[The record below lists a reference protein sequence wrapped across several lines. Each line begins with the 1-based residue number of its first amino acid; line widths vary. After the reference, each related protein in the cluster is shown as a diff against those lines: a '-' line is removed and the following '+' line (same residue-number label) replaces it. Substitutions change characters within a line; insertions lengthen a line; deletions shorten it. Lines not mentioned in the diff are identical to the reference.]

1 VEGISP
7 PYNNPILM
15 KTGPAE
21 RTVDVIIPARNE
33 EDCLDRCLQSLVAQ
47 QDISFQI
54 TVVDDGSTDRTRAI
68 AESFPGVRVLSAGEL
83 KPGMTGKVNALVTGA
98 AGSSAE
104 WLLFTDAD
112 TFHYPGSLAA
122 AVGEAEIRKV
132 DLLSYSPEQET
143 ASWWE
148 LAVMPLVFADLVRTY
163 SSERINDPADPTV
176 AANGQYILVRRKVY
190 EALGGHSVLPLNVLE
205 DIELAKIFKVS
216 GHRIWFRYGAGIVRT
231 RMYRSFS
238 AMWEGWSKGLAIL
251 FRHPVLLAA
260 RRAIEFVLIGLMLG
274 AGLAMM
280 AQHHVGSGAL
290 LFAIG
295 ALFYLAFLLRIQQA
309 HFTWKANLMAFIGLP
324 IYVSLLLRSHLHFNR
339 RGELTWKGRTYAQS
353 APKAAD
359 GSSIRKDD
367 LS

>member
-1 VEGISP
+1 ME
-7 PYNNPILM
+7 
-15 KTGPAE
+15 TD
-21 RTVDVIIPARNE
+21 RTKRMVDVIIPARNE
-33 EDCLDRCLQSLVAQ
+33 EDCLGRCLQSLVAQ
-47 QDISFQI
+47 QGISFQI
-54 TVVDDGSTDRTRAI
+54 TVVDDGSTDRTRAV

-83 KPGMTGKVNALVTGA
+83 KPGMTGKVNALVTGV
-98 AGSSAE
+98 AGSTAE

-122 AVGEAEIRKV
+122 SVHEAEDRKV

-163 SSERINDPADPTV
+163 SSEKINDPADPTV
-176 AANGQYILVRRKVY
+176 AANGQYILVRREVY
-190 EALGGHSVLPLNVLE
+190 EALGGHGVLPLNVLE

-231 RMYRSFS
+231 RMYRTFS

-251 FRHPVLLAA
+251 FRRPVLLAA
-260 RRAIEFVLIGLMLG
+260 RRALEFVLIVLLLVVGLV
-274 AGLAMM
+274 MM
-280 AQHHVGSGAL
+280 ARHNLGSGVVFSL
-290 LFAIG
+290 IG
-295 ALFYLAFLLRIQQA
+295 ALFYLIFLFRIRQA
-309 HFTWKANLMAFIGLP
+309 HFRWKANLMAFIGLP
-324 IYVSLLLRSHLHFNR
+324 IYVSLLLRSNLHFNR
-339 RGELTWKGRTYAQS
+339 RGELTWKGRTYSQS

-359 GSSIRKDD
+359 DSSTRKVD

>member
-1 VEGISP
+1 METDRA
-7 PYNNPILM
+7 
-15 KTGPAE
+15 K

-33 EDCLDRCLQSLVAQ
+33 EDCLGRCLQSLVSQ
-47 QDISFQI
+47 QGISFQI

-98 AGSSAE
+98 EGSTSE

-122 AVGEAEIRKV
+122 SVQEAESRKV
-132 DLLSYSPEQET
+132 DLLSYSPEQEVAT
-143 ASWWE
+143 WWE

-163 SSERINDPADPTV
+163 SSEKINDPADPTV
-176 AANGQYILVRRKVY
+176 AANGQYILVRREVY
-190 EALGGHSVLPLNVLE
+190 EALGGHTVLPLNVLE

-216 GHRIWFRYGAGIVRT
+216 GHRIWFRYGGGRVRT
-231 RMYRSFS
+231 RMYRTFS

-251 FRHPVLLAA
+251 FRRPVLLAA
-260 RRAIEFVLIGLMLG
+260 RRALEFLGVGLLLA
-274 AGLAMM
+274 AGLTMM
-280 AQHHVGSGAL
+280 ARTDFESAVVL
-290 LFAIG
+290 LGIG
-295 ALFYLAFLLRIQQA
+295 VFFYLIFFFRIRQA
-309 HFTWKANLMAFIGLP
+309 HFPWKANLMSFIGLP
-324 IYVSLLLRSHLHFNR
+324 IYVSLLLRSNLHFNR
-339 RGELTWKGRTYAQS
+339 RGELTWKGRTYSQS

-359 GSSIRKDD
+359 DSSTRKVD

>member
-1 VEGISP
+1 MQIGH
-7 PYNNPILM
+7 
-15 KTGPAE
+15 AE
-21 RTVDVIIPARNE
+21 VTVDVIIPARNE
-33 EDCLDRCLQSLVAQ
+33 EDCLGRCLQSLVAQ
-47 QDISFQI
+47 KDISFQI

-68 AESFPGVRVLSAGEL
+68 AEFFPGVRVLSAGEL

-98 AGSSAE
+98 AGRTAT

-122 AVGEAEIRKV
+122 SVREAESRKV

-163 SSERINDPADPTV
+163 SSERINDPTDPSV
-176 AANGQYILVRRKVY
+176 AANGQYILVRREVY
-190 EALGGHSVLPLNVLE
+190 EALGGHGALPLNILE

-216 GHRIWFRYGAGIVRT
+216 GHRIWFRYGAGLVRT
-231 RMYRSFS
+231 RMYRTFG

-251 FRHPVLLAA
+251 FRRPVLLAA
-260 RRAIEFVLIGLMLG
+260 WRALEFIAIVLMLG
-274 AGLAMM
+274 AGLTMITR
-280 AQHHVGSGAL
+280 HHLGSGT
-290 LFAIG
+290 LFFAMG
-295 ALFYLAFLLRIQQA
+295 VLFYLIFLFRIRQA
-309 HFTWKANLMAFIGLP
+309 HFPWKANLMAFIGLP
-324 IYVSLLLRSHLHFNR
+324 FFTSLLVRSHIHSNV
-339 RGELTWKGRTYAQS
+339 RGELTWKGRTYSHS

-359 GSSIRKDD
+359 DSSIRKDD

>member
-1 VEGISP
+1 METDRA
-7 PYNNPILM
+7 
-15 KTGPAE
+15 K

-33 EDCLDRCLQSLVAQ
+33 EDCLGRCLQSLEAQ
-47 QDISFQI
+47 QGISFQI

-68 AESFPGVRVLSAGEL
+68 AELFPGVRVLSAGEL

-98 AGSSAE
+98 AGSTAE

-112 TFHYPGSLAA
+112 TFHYPRSLAA
-122 AVGEAEIRKV
+122 SVQEAESRKV
-132 DLLSYSPEQET
+132 ALLSYSPEQEV
-143 ASWWE
+143 AAWWE

-163 SSERINDPADPTV
+163 SSEKINDPTDATV
-176 AANGQYILVRRKVY
+176 AANGQYILVRREIY

-231 RMYRSFS
+231 RMYRTFS

-251 FRHPVLLAA
+251 FRRPVLLAV
-260 RRAIEFVLIGLMLG
+260 RRVLEFVSIVVLFGTGL
-274 AGLAMM
+274 GLV
-280 AQHHVGSGAL
+280 AQAKFERAAVFL
-290 LFAIG
+290 AIG
-295 ALFYLAFLLRIQQA
+295 AFFYLISLFRIRQA
-309 HFTWKANLMAFIGLP
+309 HFPWKANFMFFIGLP
-324 IYVSLLLRSHLHFNR
+324 IYVSLLLRSNLHFNR
-339 RGELTWKGRTYAQS
+339 RGELTWKGRTYSQS

-359 GSSIRKDD
+359 DSSTRKVD

>member
-1 VEGISP
+1 METDRT
-7 PYNNPILM
+7 
-15 KTGPAE
+15 K

-33 EDCLDRCLQSLVAQ
+33 EDCLGRCLRSLVAQ
-47 QDISFQI
+47 QGISFQI
-54 TVVDDGSTDRTRAI
+54 TVVDDGSTDRTRAV

-83 KPGMTGKVNALVTGA
+83 KPGMTGKVNALVTGV
-98 AGSSAE
+98 AGSTAE

-112 TFHYPGSLAA
+112 TFHYPGSLGAS
-122 AVGEAEIRKV
+122 VHEAEDRKV

-163 SSERINDPADPTV
+163 SSEKINDPADPTV
-176 AANGQYILVRRKVY
+176 AANGQYILVRREVY
-190 EALGGHSVLPLNVLE
+190 EALGGHGVLPLNVLE

-231 RMYRSFS
+231 RMYRTFS

-251 FRHPVLLAA
+251 FRRPVLLAA
-260 RRAIEFVLIGLMLG
+260 RRALEFVLIVLLLVVGLV
-274 AGLAMM
+274 MM
-280 AQHHVGSGAL
+280 ARHNLGSGVVFSL
-290 LFAIG
+290 IG
-295 ALFYLAFLLRIQQA
+295 ALFYLIFLFRIRQA
-309 HFTWKANLMAFIGLP
+309 HFRWKANLMAFIGLP
-324 IYVSLLLRSHLHFNR
+324 IYVSLLLRSNLHFNR
-339 RGELTWKGRTYAQS
+339 RGELTWKGRTYSQS

-359 GSSIRKDD
+359 DSSTRKVD